1 MTRSSSP
8 VLDSRAVARDAL
20 TNVGLSPAVK
30 PAGLAALAAAI
41 VVGLV
46 TVMPAGGPDTP
57 KQGAKPEVAVRKTDD
72 GVPLPAGALHRF
84 GNRQARHPDGIFASA
99 VSPDGKYLA
108 TMGNTTVI
116 VWDVKTMVAK
126 CVLRGQSIQQYQG
139 DSGARISFFPDSTR
153 LLVVVHPNYRR
164 FVQLNDMDRKTDV
177 ARVFNVETGK
187 LELTVKGEMDYGA
200 ATWPAAGGK
209 EIAVFSQQAV
219 TYHDA
224 KDGKEL
230 RKVACPPGL
239 HGLPIVAPV
248 ANRMVMRQ
256 NDNNTLVIV
265 DLKTGER
272 VDEMTFDNVHHVSLT
287 PDGKR
292 LAVVDGAGKVHIR
305 DVEAKKELAAFAT
318 PAGPGVVGMRFSA
331 DKQTLYFIGQHGRI
345 YRWDLKNNKKLQ
357 DVGQHSSWTGSGV
370 ALSPDESVLYSMGYD
385 HLIRRWDLKTLK
397 EIPLPDG
404 YITQTAVVPL
414 PDRKTML
421 IADHQGAL
429 DQWDLATGKHLKR
442 FQGQKSGGIDCVA
455 VSADGRWFAGGRTL
469 QDVTLWDLH
478 AGKFERLIPLVEK
491 PDPNG
496 SDHVKRV
503 AFNAAGTVLFTGSG
517 KTGITAWEVPT
528 GKKLWNAAG
537 IGPWLAVDPTG
548 RWVAAGGGYNRDQV
562 QWTLLNQATG
572 EVIRKVDVLPVE
584 GPEDA
589 LAIHYPPYL
598 SDMTFTPDGTRLVTA
613 HYDGTFRVWDPDAG
627 REVQRVAEGGPGS
640 AGVAVSPDGRWL
652 GVGHSD
658 KRITVWELASGK
670 RLLEL
675 TGHDSAVRDV
685 AFTRDGRG
693 IIGNADLA
701 PILWT
706 LEPGAGPKT
715 DGAWNLLDSRDGPTA
730 YQAQWALVKDPAAA
744 VKLLAEKVTPAE
756 LALERAQFDKW
767 VTGLDNARFQIREAA
782 ERDLTRAGIKVPV
795 GWLRKALADA
805 RSDES
810 RARLGRILAEREKP
824 NPEEWRLLRTV
835 QVLELAGTPEAVALL
850 KTWAAVDGSPVT
862 EASRGAI
869 SRLTKGQ

>member
-1 MTRSSSP
+1 
-8 VLDSRAVARDAL
+8 
-20 TNVGLSPAVK
+20 
-30 PAGLAALAAAI
+30 
-41 VVGLV
+41 
-46 TVMPAGGPDTP
+46 MPAGGQDAPPKDAP
-57 KQGAKPEVAVRKTDD
+57 KQDTKPEVAVRKTDD
-72 GVPLPAGALHRF
+72 GIPLPAGALHRF
-84 GNRQARHPDGIFASA
+84 GNRQARHPDGIFGWA

-108 TMGNTTVI
+108 TVGSTTVV

-126 CVLRGQSIQQYQG
+126 LVLRDQSFQEVEG
-139 DSGARISFFPDSTR
+139 DGGGAISFFPDSRR
-153 LLVVVHPNYRR
+153 LLVVAHPDVRTIVR
-164 FVQLNDMDRKTDV
+164 WQDRPKSADV
-177 ARVFNVETGK
+177 ARVFDVETGK
-187 LELTVKGEMDYGA
+187 LELTIKSEPDYGA
-200 ATWPAAGGK
+200 ATWLAAGGK
-209 EIAVFSQQAV
+209 EIAVFGEQAV
-219 TYHDA
+219 TYFDA
-224 KDGKEL
+224 KVGKEV
-230 RKVACPPGL
+230 RKVTYGPAL
-239 HGLPIVAPV
+239 YGLPIVAPQ

-265 DLKTGER
+265 DLKTSGR
-272 VDEMTFDNVHHVSLT
+272 VDEMTFDNVHHVSLA

-292 LAVVDGAGKVHIR
+292 LVVVDGAGKMRIR
-305 DVEAKKELAAFAT
+305 DVEAKKELAAFNT
-318 PAGPGVVGMRFSA
+318 PAGQGVVGMQFSA
-331 DKQTLYFIGQHGRI
+331 DQQTLYFIGQHGRL
-345 YRWDLKNNKKLQ
+345 YRWDLKTFKKLP
-357 DVGQHSSWTGSGV
+357 DVGQHSSWTGSGI
-370 ALSPDESVLYSMGYD
+370 ALSPDESVLYSIGYD
-385 HLIRRWDLKTLK
+385 HLIRRWDLKTFK

-421 IADHQGAL
+421 IADHAGRL
-429 DQWDLATGKHLKR
+429 DRWDLATGKHL
-442 FQGQKSGGIDCVA
+442 QELQPAKSGGIDCVA

-469 QDVTLWDLH
+469 QDVTLWDLK

-517 KTGITAWEVPT
+517 KTGITVWEVLT

-548 RWVAAGGGYNRDQV
+548 RWVAAGGGYNRDPV
-562 QWTLLNQATG
+562 QWTLLNQSTG
-572 EVIRKVDVLPVE
+572 EVIRKLDVLMGE
-584 GPEDA
+584 GAEDG
-589 LAIHYPPYL
+589 LAFRYPPYL

-613 HYDGTFRVWDPDAG
+613 HYDGTFRIWDPDAG
-627 REVQRVAEGGPGS
+627 RELQKVAEGGPGS
-640 AGVAVSPDGRWL
+640 AGVAMSPDGRWL

-675 TGHDSAVRDV
+675 TGHDSDVRDV

-706 LEPGAGPKT
+706 LEPRAGPKT
-715 DGAWNLLDSRDGPTA
+715 DAAWNLLDTRDGPTA

-744 VKLLAEKVTPAE
+744 VKLLTEKVKPAE

-767 VTGLDNARFQIREAA
+767 VAGLDNTRFQVREAA
-782 ERDLTRAGIKVPV
+782 ERDLTRAGLKVPV
-795 GWLRKALADA
+795 GWLRKAVADST
-805 RSDES
+805 SDES

-824 NPEEWRLLRTV
+824 NPQEWRLLRAV
-835 QVLELAGTPEAVALL
+835 QVLELAGTPDALALL
-850 KTWAAVDGSPVT
+850 KTWAVVDGSPVT
-862 EASRGAI
+862 DASRGAVG
-869 SRLTKGQ
+869 RLTKGP